1 MASRFVEGVMLRPS
15 EHGDAIRRS
24 RFVTSSLSLLFALF
38 FVGCAA
44 GASNNR
50 ELKSPR
56 ATAPLSP
63 EQCEANAA
71 IQAAADKDDSYRIE
85 PGDEL
90 DISFYLNPEF
100 NDSVTVRPDGKITL
114 RLIGEVQAAGLT
126 PGRLAAQ
133 IDKDY
138 SSELRDPGAAVR
150 VKNMPYRQVYV
161 EGEVTKAGAVGLA
174 PGMTA
179 LQAIAGA
186 GGLTPDAN
194 SKALLIRRDACGV
207 AQGSEIDLDTA
218 TNSPAQGEDVA
229 LMPQDI
235 LVVPRSG
242 IAKLNLVMDQY
253 VRKMLPINPYMSV
266 PMPVP

>member
-1 MASRFVEGVMLRPS
+1 MMVSRFVGGMILQSSKHR
-15 EHGDAIRRS
+15 HAIRRS
-24 RFVTSSLSLLFALF
+24 RFVTSSVSLLFALF
-38 FVGCAA
+38 FLGCAA
-44 GASNNR
+44 GASNNP
-50 ELKSPR
+50 ELKGPR
-56 ATAPLSP
+56 ATGPLSP

-150 VKNMPYRQVYV
+150 VKNMPYRQIYV
-161 EGEVTKAGAVGLA
+161 EGEVAKAGSVALA

-186 GGLTPDAN
+186 GGLTPDAG
-194 SKALLIRRDACGV
+194 SKALLIRRDACGTP
-207 AQGSEIDLDTA
+207 QGSEIDLDTA
-218 TNSPAQGEDVA
+218 MNSPAQGEDLA

-242 IAKLNLVMDQY
+242 IAKLDLVMDQY
-253 VRKMLPINPYMSV
+253 VRKMIPITPY
-266 PMPVP
+266 MPVPVP